1 MPVNGLPHDEITWIN
16 HAGYQLRT
24 GQVRLICDPWLSG
37 SAFDQGWDLLV
48 PTSFSASEL
57 GKATHIWFSHEHPDH
72 FSPADIRQ
80 IDPSQRSQITVL
92 YQRTRDR
99 RVASFCDKL
108 GLKVQEV
115 DAGIPFDIGPGVR
128 GIIGIVGRDS
138 WLHVETP
145 SHTYLNMNDCVAERA
160 EHYEAVRRASARP
173 LDVLFTQFSYANWAG
188 NRGDRQI
195 MQRQASDKI
204 KQMRRNIAET
214 APRFLIPFASFVFF
228 SNLEN
233 FYLNEGVNTIE
244 EVFALF
250 DSAERPCIVLYPGD
264 VWTPGTPHD
273 SAARNISYAVART
286 AIQPR
291 HDRRPVSFEELQ
303 RLASDCARRLA
314 QHNNLW
320 AIRLLELLDVFV
332 PLAVRLEDL
341 GTTVVYR
348 PGQRL
353 SVVDGIRPDISC
365 SADAF
370 AQCLRVDYG
379 ADTLLI
385 NGRFQI
391 EQPGGLARLSR
402 AFGVNRQNNQ
412 GVSFPWGVLS
422 TQLLALRALCPS
434 RARLLRAP

>member
-1 MPVNGLPHDEITWIN
+1 
-16 HAGYQLRT
+16 
-24 GQVRLICDPWLSG
+24 LICDPWLSG

-48 PTSFSASEL
+48 PTRFSASEL
-57 GKATHIWFSHEHPDH
+57 GEATHIWFSHEHPDH

-115 DAGIPFDIGPGVR
+115 DSGIPFDIGPGVR

-160 EHYEAVRRASARP
+160 EHYDAVRRASTRP

-204 KQMRRNIAET
+204 EQMRRNIAET

-228 SNLEN
+228 SNLKN
-233 FYLNEGVNTIE
+233 FYLNEGVNTIDE
-244 EVFALF
+244 IFALF

-273 SAARNISYAVART
+273 SAARNISYAAART

-291 HDRRPVSFEELQ
+291 HDRRPAE
-303 RLASDCARRLA
+303 AA
-314 QHNNLW
+314 
-320 AIRLLELLDVFV
+320 
-332 PLAVRLEDL
+332 
-341 GTTVVYR
+341 
-348 PGQRL
+348 
-353 SVVDGIRPDISC
+353 
-365 SADAF
+365 
-370 AQCLRVDYG
+370 
-379 ADTLLI
+379 
-385 NGRFQI
+385 
-391 EQPGGLARLSR
+391 
-402 AFGVNRQNNQ
+402 
-412 GVSFPWGVLS
+412 
-422 TQLLALRALCPS
+422 
-434 RARLLRAP
+434 